1 MTTLEMKCIL
11 VLAETLNFS
20 KAAQE
25 LNITQPAFSRMIL
38 RAEEELGFKLFIR
51 NTRSV
56 EMSREG
62 ETFIV
67 ALRQSFA
74 IYKSGIESSR
84 NMLRE
89 DRSLNI
95 ACASEFVCL
104 DLAPHIVQFKKDH
117 PDIFVE
123 CVPMATEN
131 IPDRLRT
138 RQFDIGFIF
147 ADRDRFNSDFAS
159 HILKQIPLHLV
170 INKDNPLSQKEVIMP
185 RDLEQEKI
193 TVLRTNVGAYE
204 IGTYGAP
211 LLILNRNFG
220 LHLKESAIA
229 ETTQECMM
237 RVACNQGVCF
247 LTSILG
253 YLVPKNCVM
262 RRIDG
267 VDFNFTALWNR
278 GGLSKWA
285 QMFLNGA
292 IEKIGQ

>member
-11 VLAETLNFS
+11 MLAETLNFS

-25 LNITQPAFSRMIL
+25 MNITQPAFSRMIV
-38 RAEEELGFKLFIR
+38 RAEEELGFKLFLR

-56 EMSREG
+56 EISREG
-62 ETFIV
+62 ENFIV

-74 IYKSGIESSR
+74 IYKAGIESSR

-89 DRSLNI
+89 DKSLII

-104 DLAPHIVQFKKDH
+104 ELAPYIVQFKKAH

-147 ADRDRFNSDFAS
+147 ADRDHFNSDFAS

-170 INKDNPLSQKEVIMP
+170 VNQDNPLSQKEILAP
-185 RDLEQEKI
+185 YDLEQESLI
-193 TVLRTNVGAYE
+193 VLRRNVGAYE

-220 LHLKESAIA
+220 LHLKESAMA
-229 ETTQECMM
+229 ETTQESMM

-247 LTSILG
+247 LTSTLG
-253 YLVPKNCVM
+253 YLVPQNCVM

-267 VDFNFTALWNR
+267 VNFNFTALWNR
-278 GGLSKWA
+278 GGLSRWA
-285 QMFLNGA
+285 QLFLNEVKEGL
-292 IEKIGQ
+292 G